1 MSFETIDANQIIKY
15 LFFLLVI
22 LIIAMVFF
30 SKREKKHNRKI
41 RQIKQKKGR
50 NYLYPFT
57 KLFLRLPVF
66 KKSFDKNKKRVMMIY
81 PGEIMAINQKVTK
94 DMLISM
100 LVSILVLVI
109 FLLSS
114 NGDIYLIGFGCLTSY
129 VLYSSI
135 INLRYDAS
143 SKMLLTQFYTYLSDI
158 RHNYYNTGKKIDDTV
173 YYSINDSPYEI
184 ALHAEKIHHILTA
197 VDMQAEMDRYI
208 PISPNRFI
216 LSFVAIS
223 TSIMEYS
230 DKILA
235 NGKSMFITNV
245 GYLKDEVHAEL
256 DKIRTNKQLF
266 NMRSLIAIIPVFFV
280 KPIQIWANAAMP
292 EIKEYYTGVYGF
304 TCEIIIFVLSMLSY
318 MLINKLKEISQKNV
332 KEHRLLQRIS
342 KWPIISPILTKEVNR
357 NFSKSQKMNDKLKLT
372 GEHMGYKQ
380 FILKQVMVAG
390 AVFIAFQVIMA
401 TSIWQEKY
409 NILNDYANAF
419 STSFVADEDYRKE
432 MEETS
437 KVFVDV
443 VRSNPALNNKEA
455 LTQEIMNNSN
465 ITKPLMAELVSDL
478 VITKVNSVNAVYYK
492 WYYLL
497 ISIGIAFIGF
507 KTPLLILE
515 YQVRSIKMNMEDEVG
530 QFQTIVMMLMYVD
543 NMSIRTILEWME
555 RFSYCFKESIQ
566 TCINELPAD
575 EERALSKL
583 RDSETFQPFK
593 RFVNNL
599 LIVNEQ
605 GMEAAFDEIVQER
618 SNAMEDR
625 KKDNEEICKKKAT
638 YATIIC
644 MIPIAFELLA
654 YMIYPMFEFARS
666 MQAAMNF

>member
-100 LVSILVLVI
+100 LVSVLVLVI

-135 INLRYDAS
+135 INLRYIAS

-280 KPIQIWANAAMP
+280 KPIQIWAIAAMP
-292 EIKEYYTGVYGF
+292 EIREYYTGVYGF

-380 FILKQVMVAG
+380 FILKQVMVAV
-390 AVFIAFQVIMA
+390 AVFIAFQVILFGRKDI
-401 TSIWQEKY
+401 TS
-409 NILNDYANAF
+409 
-419 STSFVADEDYRKE
+419 
-432 MEETS
+432 
-437 KVFVDV
+437 
-443 VRSNPALNNKEA
+443 
-455 LTQEIMNNSN
+455 
-465 ITKPLMAELVSDL
+465 
-478 VITKVNSVNAVYYK
+478 
-492 WYYLL
+492 
-497 ISIGIAFIGF
+497 
-507 KTPLLILE
+507 
-515 YQVRSIKMNMEDEVG
+515 
-530 QFQTIVMMLMYVD
+530 
-543 NMSIRTILEWME
+543 
-555 RFSYCFKESIQ
+555 
-566 TCINELPAD
+566 
-575 EERALSKL
+575 
-583 RDSETFQPFK
+583 
-593 RFVNNL
+593 
-599 LIVNEQ
+599 
-605 GMEAAFDEIVQER
+605 
-618 SNAMEDR
+618 
-625 KKDNEEICKKKAT
+625 
-638 YATIIC
+638 
-644 MIPIAFELLA
+644 
-654 YMIYPMFEFARS
+654 
-666 MQAAMNF
+666 